1 MKRLLVA
8 MAAIPLLAG
17 CSRLAVTTEV
27 KPDGSWTRT
36 DVFAQSTSNP
46 GQSAQL
52 SDVFVMP
59 ARAPW
64 KTAKTVEKDE
74 VKYTS
79 RIAIKGP
86 AQLSRDILVRGK
98 NKGPVMVS
106 NDVAIRDLGKGRWEY
121 REMLHWAGASPKQL
135 VTQDPEIIATIKAA
149 LPAIV
154 ATEATARALA
164 AGLIRGVWGA
174 MFGPGQ
180 SILPQIMLQPDSVEH
195 VLLSR
200 MSRSVDRTLGETLGS
215 KLTTEERRATVLR
228 LIKGIAASAKS
239 RSGSKSPG
247 ESEDKDGTDLPALTF
262 VLRPPGRVSDTNG
275 DLDVYSNEVMWTLY
289 PEAAALGDVVLKATW
304 EVGK

>member
-1 MKRLLVA
+1 MKRLLMAVA
-8 MAAIPLLAG
+8 GMLAIGG
-17 CSRLAVTTEV
+17 CSRVAVTTEV

-36 DVFAQSTSNP
+36 DVFAQSTSTP

-59 ARAPW
+59 AKAPW
-64 KTAKTVEKDE
+64 TTSKSVEKDE
-74 VKYTS
+74 VKFTS

-98 NKGPVMVS
+98 NKGPVLVS
-106 NDVAIRDLGKGRWEY
+106 NDVAIRDLGQRRWEY
-121 REMLHWAGASPKQL
+121 RETLHWEGAPPKQL

-149 LPAIV
+149 LPVKV
-154 ATEATARALA
+154 ATDATAKALA

-200 MSRSVDRTLGETLGS
+200 LSRSVDRTLGETLGS
-215 KLTTEERRATVLR
+215 KLTKEERRATVLR
-228 LIKGIAASAKS
+228 LIKGMAASAKS
-239 RSGSKSPG
+239 RSGAKSPG
-247 ESEDKDGTDLPALTF
+247 GSEDKDGTDLPALTF
-262 VLRPPGRVSDTNG
+262 VLRPPGRVLDTNG
-275 DLDVYSNEVMWTLY
+275 DLDEYSNEVMWTLY